1 MSALPL
7 RSWSG
12 IPQLVFHQA
21 AWWAC
26 VLCMGWYGPAL
37 MLLFVLSHLAMT
49 RDSCRGELR
58 LILLSTGL
66 GIGLDNALAAAGV
79 VTYVGEILVGG
90 SPLWLVAIWMGFGA
104 TLRHSQAVLVR
115 TFQNALLT
123 GCVGGPLAYLGGQRL
138 GCLAVSGSWGWLA
151 VSVLWTIALAT
162 LYWAAATRP
171 QQPPVV

>member
-1 MSALPL
+1 MSVALFGAAGRVSLPRSTLSSAHSCSLVGKTPPL
-7 RSWSG
+7 SSTRRTCAHQQVALRR
-12 IPQLVFHQA
+12 QLA
-21 AWWAC
+21 
-26 VLCMGWYGPAL
+26 
-37 MLLFVLSHLAMT
+37 T
-49 RDSCRGELR
+49 R
-58 LILLSTGL
+58 STGL

-90 SPLWLVAIWMGFGA
+90 SPLWLVASWMGFGA